1 MYARNLRRANPDAN
15 AEKPL
20 GHRRLG
26 FGVEVEEFS
35 QKGNKRKLRTAQT
48 QGSGRLTE
56 KILPFVNLVFRAA
69 LYSASVP
76 GRNSVSQAVVI
87 AITTPPRKQQY

>member
-26 FGVEVEEFS
+26 FGVEVEEFFAEGE
-35 QKGNKRKLRTAQT
+35 QAETPD
-48 QGSGRLTE
+48 GSNARVGETHS